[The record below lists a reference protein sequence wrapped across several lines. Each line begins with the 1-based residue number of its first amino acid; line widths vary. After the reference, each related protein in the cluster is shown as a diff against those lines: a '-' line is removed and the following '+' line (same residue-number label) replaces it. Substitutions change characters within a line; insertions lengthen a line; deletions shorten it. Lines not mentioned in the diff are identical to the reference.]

1 MYTTALRSWN
11 PLNGDLWLE
20 GGCLGSRIACIFMKA
35 QILTWAYKLLTSC
48 VSTYAHPSVLE
59 QGHYA
64 DRECLWEQVGRKE
77 DLPGNVKIFSSP
89 KETTK
94 SSIPNVE
101 YSGAL
106 SNKEA
111 DLYSVFQAWLHYAFS
126 ASFHL
131 VKTHFNSILL
141 AINILVQN
149 VIPSS
154 SDTLFSDLRF
164 PFIFFQGFICFIFR
178 WRWLVHRT
186 FPRLL

>member
-1 MYTTALRSWN
+1 MLPEPQTVVPGSLEGWN
-11 PLNGDLWLE
+11 PALKASMLFFWLGNVYYSSE
-20 GGCLGSRIACIFMKA
+20 ILESIERWFVTGRGCLGSRIACIFMKA

-48 VSTYAHPSVLE
+48 VSTYAYPSVLE

-64 DRECLWEQVGRKE
+64 DRECHWEQVGRKE

-111 DLYSVFQAWLHYAFS
+111 DLYSVFQAWLLYAFS

-154 SDTLFSDLRF
+154 
-164 PFIFFQGFICFIFR
+164 
-178 WRWLVHRT
+178 
-186 FPRLL
+186 